1 MNPVILGIAQ
11 PPILAD
17 QLLRTKA
24 LSDISDYHEY
34 RKDHDVTLML
44 LSDSIMSNLFT
55 IHEVYPLVRTA
66 TCLPARVSN
75 DAHPLYSLTP
85 ARCSNMSLLSALQS
99 PRCFRMS
106 MFTLGLC

>member
-1 MNPVILGIAQ
+1 MNPVTLGIAQ

-44 LSDSIMSNLFT
+44 LSDSIMGNLFT
-55 IHEVYPLVRTA
+55 IHEVHPIGANRHMPSISRLQRRA
-66 TCLPARVSN
+66 TPYI
-75 DAHPLYSLTP
+75 H
-85 ARCSNMSLLSALQS
+85 
-99 PRCFRMS
+99 
-106 MFTLGLC
+106 

>member
-75 DAHPLYSLTP
+75 DAHPPIFIDS
-85 ARCSNMSLLSALQS
+85 SEV
-99 PRCFRMS
+99 
-106 MFTLGLC
+106 